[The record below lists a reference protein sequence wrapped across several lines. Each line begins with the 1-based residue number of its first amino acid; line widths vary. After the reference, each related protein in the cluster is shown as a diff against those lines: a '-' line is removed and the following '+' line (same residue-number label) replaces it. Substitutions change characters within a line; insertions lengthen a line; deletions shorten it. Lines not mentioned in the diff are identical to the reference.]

1 MCGPLRKGGYI
12 HDIDEAYMY
21 DSKSEAVAHIFEE
34 LDKDICRTCEA
45 RIFLECKTVEGP
57 K

>member
-1 MCGPLRKGGYI
+1 
-12 HDIDEAYMY
+12 MY
-21 DSKSEAVAHIFEE
+21 DSKSEAVASIFEE

-45 RIFLECKTVEGP
+45 RIFRECQTVEGP